1 MKIKK
6 YVCPIC
12 EEEFDTKSEAELC
25 LTKCEA
31 DIELIYIC
39 PVCRSEYTSESEA
52 EDCLDECKGRLSVE
66 EDEMDITACSRS
78 RLDSVIG
85 RCTTC
90 EYSDGE
96 GFRFADCPYKAT
108 GIQLEGCPAYA
119 PAHDLP
125 SICARYNQLKEYGR
139 LTE

>member
-12 EEEFDTKSEAELC
+12 HEEYSTYQQAE
-25 LTKCEA
+25 
-31 DIELIYIC
+31 
-39 PVCRSEYTSESEA
+39 R
-52 EDCLDECKGRLSVE
+52 CLDHCRDDASVE
-66 EDEMDITACSRS
+66 EFECDIDKLCGHQ
-78 RLDSVIG
+78 LDSVIG

-139 LTE
+139 LTA